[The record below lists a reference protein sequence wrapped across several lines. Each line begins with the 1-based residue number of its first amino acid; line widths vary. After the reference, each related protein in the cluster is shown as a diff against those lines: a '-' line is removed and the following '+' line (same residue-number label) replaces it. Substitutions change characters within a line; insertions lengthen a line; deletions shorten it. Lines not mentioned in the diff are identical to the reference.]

1 VGISSALGSSALL
14 PAGLGFRNL
23 LINGGMAI
31 DQRNSGASVTVN
43 STSNFYGPDQWQG
56 FGQLSDGTFTL
67 QRISATPTP
76 PAGFTYALKVAT
88 GTTDTSIGAT
98 QSYGLANKM
107 EGFNTAQ
114 LGWGAS
120 GAKQAVLS
128 FWVYGSKAGTY
139 GGSLSNSAFDR
150 SFPFSYTINAIN
162 TWEYKTVYITGDT
175 SGTWLKDNGIGI
187 RLVFSV
193 GAGADRIT
201 TPGAWASGRYEGATG
216 QTNLIATSDSLV
228 FTGVQLEQNYQ
239 PTPFEQRPYGVE
251 LQLCQRYYE
260 KSYLPNTVPGSD
272 AYAGCIQSSGAGNTD
287 TTSYIGHPIR
297 YVVTKRAI
305 PTLTVYDRLG
315 ASGKVSR
322 DNIAV
327 SGSNGNTVSESD
339 VYSSPNGAWIYSAS
353 GIAADYIFFQYVAVA
368 EL

>member
-1 VGISSALGSSALL
+1 MGISSALGSSALL

-23 LINGGMAI
+23 IINGGFDI
-31 DQRNSGASVTVN
+31 NQRGFTST
-43 STSNFYGPDQWQG
+43 TSNGDFG
-56 FGQLSDGTFTL
+56 FDRWRLYAGNGTTTYSAQTFTPGNPISG
-67 QRISATPTP
+67 QEPKNFARIVT
-76 PAGFTYALKVAT
+76 
-88 GTTDTSIGAT
+88 
-98 QSYGLANKM
+98 
-107 EGFNTAQ
+107 
-114 LGWGAS
+114 
-120 GAKQAVLS
+120 
-128 FWVYGSKAGTY
+128 
-139 GGSLSNSAFDR
+139 
-150 SFPFSYTINAIN
+150 
-162 TWEYKTVYITGDT
+162 
-175 SGTWLKDNGIGI
+175 
-187 RLVFSV
+187 
-193 GAGADRIT
+193 
-201 TPGAWASGRYEGATG
+201 TG
-216 QTNLIATSDSLV
+216 QTLSSANSLLSQRVEGVRTAAGQTVVISFWAKSGSGTPSIAVELSQVFGSGGSATVNTVAGKVAITTSWAKYQMSTTLPSISGKTIGTNDNLNVQLWVSAGSDFNSETNSLGIQSNT
-228 FTGVQLEQNYQ
+228 FDIWGVQLEQNYQ
-239 PTPFEQRPYGVE
+239 PTPFEQRPIGVE